1 MGDVIEEA
9 DGTIYGDGVNIA
21 ARLEK
26 LAEPGGICIG
36 RNIYDQ
42 VRGKLV
48 CAYDDL
54 GEQQFHNIPEPVRA
68 FRVRSASA
76 AVAASPAAEAPPLS
90 DKPSIAVL
98 AFSNM
103 SGDPDQEY
111 FSDGI
116 TEDII
121 TELSRF
127 LVGTS
132 ANDPKRPDWRGRSRQ
147 HHRVRLVQSSPAA
160 PLSQSCTFARLVS
173 CRAPFRVSRVSTAGG
188 CGRTLIER

>member
-1 MGDVIEEA
+1 MRDVIEEA

-76 AVAASPAAEAPPLS
+76 AVAASPAAETPPLS
-90 DKPSIAVL
+90 DKPFIAVL

-147 HHRVRLVQSSPAA
+147 HHRVRLFNPVRRHHYPSLA
-160 PLSQSCTFARLVS
+160 PL
-173 CRAPFRVSRVSTAGG
+173 RA
-188 CGRTLIER
+188 L